1 MSMSDSGGV
10 PGSRGARPTN
20 AFRNEFLDGL
30 REQDEP
36 VLSMEG
42 ETTGP
47 WELRREPDGWALY
60 RMWEGAEHGDV
71 PEAAFK
77 YRDVG
82 LLFLAVWPAVGRDPV
97 FRLAAERSRGGFS
110 LESGTAVV
118 GGLRTFNDELLSAAH
133 VAACVVRSP
142 LCLAALFEA
151 AGPIVQEKVGQILGR
166 RMPQGTRGRNAPP
179 D

>member
-1 MSMSDSGGV
+1 MSMTDVGG
-10 PGSRGARPTN
+10 PRERPTN
-20 AFRNEFLDGL
+20 AFRNEFLDLL

-60 RMWEGAEHGDV
+60 RMWEGAEHGDI

-97 FRLAAERSRGGFS
+97 FRLAAERDRTGFEV
-110 LESGTAVV
+110 ESGAAPV
-118 GGLRTFNDELLSAAH
+118 GGLRTFNDELLHAAH

-142 LCLAALFEA
+142 LGLAALFEA
-151 AGPIVQEKVGQILGR
+151 AGPIVQDKVGQILGR
-166 RMPQGTRGRNAPP
+166 RMEKGRTAASE
-179 D
+179 

>member
-1 MSMSDSGGV
+1 MPTSDA
-10 PGSRGARPTN
+10 RGTTN
-20 AFRNEFLDGL
+20 AFTKEFLDGL

-47 WELRREPDGWALY
+47 WELRRETDGWALY
-60 RMWEGAEHGDV
+60 RLWEGPEHGDV

-77 YRDVG
+77 HRDVG

-97 FRLAAERSRGGFS
+97 FRLATERSRGGFA
-110 LESGTAVV
+110 LESGTAAV
-118 GGLRTFNDELLSAAH
+118 GGLRTFNDELLYAAH

-142 LCLAALFEA
+142 LGLAALFEA

-166 RMPQGTRGRNAPP
+166 RMPRMPRTPRPP
-179 D
+179 QKPG